1 VSLSDYLLSALGV
14 YGLPVLFAG
23 LLAGAIGLPLP
34 GSLMLLAAGSFTE
47 QGDMN
52 LWTVMALS
60 CAGVILGD
68 NAGYAIGRWGSRRLM
83 NRISHFIGGEK
94 RLKTTEGWL
103 NRREGAGIFLTR
115 WLLTPLA
122 PFVNII
128 CGVTRYS
135 WPRFLLY
142 DVLGEV
148 LWVVLYVLLG
158 RFFSDRVQEMSEL
171 LGDFVWMIVGLLFA
185 LAFGWMLWRNF
196 RSSSS
201 SDEEDEAEESSN
213 ALPNEAR

>member
-1 VSLSDYLLSALGV
+1 MSLSDYLLSALGV

-52 LWTVMALS
+52 LWTVLALS
-60 CAGVILGD
+60 CAGAIMGD
-68 NAGYAIGRWGSRRLM
+68 NAGYALGRWGSRRL
-83 NRISHFIGGEK
+83 RRRFSRFIGGEK
-94 RLKTTEGWL
+94 RLKATEEWL
-103 NRREGAGIFLTR
+103 NRREGAGVFLTR

-128 CGVTRYS
+128 CGMTGYS

-142 DVLGEV
+142 DVLGEA

-158 RFFSDRVQEMSEL
+158 RFFSDRVQEVSEL
-171 LGDFVWMIVGLLFA
+171 LGDFVWMVVGLLFV

-201 SDEEDEAEESSN
+201 GEEDEAAESSSV
-213 ALPNEAR
+213 LPNEAR